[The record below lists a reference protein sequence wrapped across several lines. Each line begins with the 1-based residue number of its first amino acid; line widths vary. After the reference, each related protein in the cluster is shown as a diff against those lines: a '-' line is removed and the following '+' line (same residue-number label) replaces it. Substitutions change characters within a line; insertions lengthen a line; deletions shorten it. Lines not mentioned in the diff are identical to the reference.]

1 MLKYV
6 RNLLVLQL
14 ILLDFA
20 LNTVLGGSP
29 LETVSRRGGR
39 IKIAAGGKIPRKRFF
54 MRFVEWLTN
63 LIDKNHL
70 LESADARIGDM
81 GVVDTAAQ
89 LQEKYGC

>member
-1 MLKYV
+1 MLKYL

-39 IKIAAGGKIPRKRFF
+39 LKAANKGVIPRKRFF
-54 MRFVEWLTN
+54 MRFVDWLTN
-63 LIDKNHL
+63 LIDKDHL

-81 GVVDTAAQ
+81 GIIDTAEQ
-89 LQEKYGC
+89 LQEKYGA